1 MADYDIP
8 GVDLT
13 EDSYDVVQS
22 LVRNRYRATN
32 AAGEVVLRSKQ
43 KLFKMREEFPFTDG
57 DGNEAFT
64 VKAGGILDIAG
75 DYSVVDPDTDDPV
88 ITLDNQW
95 TLFAD
100 HWKVRD
106 PDTEALLAEIESTST
121 LVMFLR
127 HLPYLGPLFSLLPH
141 SYDITDADGDRV
153 GGIEGQ
159 FSVKDRYEVTIDDAT
174 DVPREAVTAAAM
186 VIDAIEGN

>member
-13 EDSYDVVQS
+13 EDRYDVVQS
-22 LVRNRYRATN
+22 LIRNRYKATDP
-32 AAGEVVLRSKQ
+32 AGDVVLRGKQ
-43 KLFKMREEFPFTDG
+43 KLFKMREQFPFTDG

-64 VKAGGILDIAG
+64 VKAGGVLDIAG
-75 DYSVVDPDTDDPV
+75 DYSIVDPDTDEPIV
-88 ITLDNQW
+88 TLDNQW

-100 HWKVRD
+100 HWKIRD
-106 PDTEALLAEIESTST
+106 PDSEAVLAEIESTST

-127 HLPYLGPLFSLLPH
+127 HLPYIGVLFSLLPH
-141 SYDITDADGDRV
+141 RYEITDADGDEV
-153 GGIEGQ
+153 GRIQGQ
-159 FSVKDRYEVTIDDAT
+159 FSLKDRYEVSIEDAT
-174 DVPREAVTAAAM
+174 DVPREAITAAAM